1 MTSIGRRCTGGDA
14 LSRALLIAR
23 TLRLPCRILFSLS
36 SFASFPRLHGFH
48 ALSCHAVI
56 QAAIARRLHLF
67 PSRTE
72 QLSSAAPM
80 VLRQRESRSPPSW
93 GPPSVPHSAEGGG
106 TPPFYAAPRG
116 GSPFVS
122 PFLSPPTEGA
132 RVDSARRGG
141 WFSRTSSEGE
151 RLPTM

>member
-23 TLRLPCRILFSLS
+23 TLRLPCRILFSPS

-93 GPPSVPHSAEGGG
+93 GSPSVPQSAEGGN
-106 TPPFYAAPRG
+106 PSFYAAPRG
-116 GSPFVS
+116 RRFFRFPFPVPS
-122 PFLSPPTEGA
+122 HGRGA
-132 RVDSARRGG
+132 RGFRA
-141 WFSRTSSEGE
+141 SSEGE